1 MARTDRTPLEAA
13 HATARALLTQLGKI
27 EPRGL
32 EAVEL
37 LEAKRGAQLAADRLD
52 VIASDRARGN
62 G

>member
-1 MARTDRTPLEAA
+1 MARRDRTPIEAA

-37 LEAKRGAQLAADRLD
+37 AEARRGAQLAVDRLTVIAADR
-52 VIASDRARGN
+52 SRN